1 MNWDNHNLAKNEVN
15 LFYHVNSGISLSPT
29 SIEVVAIDS
38 TAQYYPSQ
46 FKNDMISVKFEKKEV
61 NHLWPVFLIFCFD
74 SSGLHA

>member
-46 FKNDMISVKFEKKEV
+46 FKNDMISVKFEK
-61 NHLWPVFLIFCFD
+61 
-74 SSGLHA
+74 